1 MDRKLKRICT
11 IAARGGSMEVKNK
24 NIREI
29 LNKPLLAH
37 TIIQAK
43 NSDLFECIAFSSDS
57 DLILQLAEKWG
68 ANHIIKRPSELAT
81 DDASKVPVIQHCV
94 TEVEKILNIKFDIIV
109 DLDVTAPLRIKN
121 DIQAAVKLFE
131 NTADASNLVT
141 GCRARR
147 SPYFN
152 LVELNENGYVI
163 RSKSLNSPVSGRQK
177 SPPCYDM
184 NASIYVYRR
193 NTFFKEFENTCLIEK
208 TIFFEMPEERSIDID
223 TKLDFEIVEYLMNKN
238 SSNYTYD

>member
-1 MDRKLKRICT
+1 MDRKLKRLCT
-11 IAARGGSMEVKNK
+11 IAARGGSKGLKNK

-57 DLILQLAEKWG
+57 DFILELAEKWG
-68 ANHIIKRPSELAT
+68 ADHIIKRPSELAT
-81 DDASKVPVIQHCV
+81 DDAPKVPVIQHCV
-94 TEVEKILNIKFDIIV
+94 NEVEKILNIKFDIIV
-109 DLDVTAPLRIKN
+109 DLDVTAPLRIID
-121 DIQAAVKLFE
+121 DIKSAVKLFE
-131 NTADASNLVT
+131 NTTEAPNLVT

-152 LVELNENGYVI
+152 LVELNKNGYVI

-193 NTFFKEFENTCLIEK
+193 NTFFKEFDKTCLLEK

-238 SSNYTYD
+238 SSNYNYD